1 MMWDNIIDFIS
12 NHLGDGSGY
21 MGEGIFKTSTLA
33 NYQAKG
39 KLGEIIEEC
48 INKYGAHDI
57 MIFASIG
64 PSCFNGPHQDEQDV
78 LIRCLCGQ
86 ITYSL
91 YGNEEK
97 LNEPTNTVTL
107 SAGETLLVPKGK
119 WHGPSSL
126 KPRAVLSMAVGRM
139 LGTEEVTYH
148 WDNLV

>member
-1 MMWDNIIDFIS
+1 MWNNIIDFIS
-12 NHLGDGSGY
+12 NHSGDGSGY

-39 KLGEIIEEC
+39 ELGEIIEEC

-78 LIRCLCGQ
+78 LIRCLFGQ

-97 LNEPTNTVTL
+97 LNEVSNTATL

-119 WHGPSSL
+119 WHGPSSF
-126 KPRAVLSMAVGRM
+126 KPRAVLSMAVDRM

-148 WDNLV
+148 WNDLV